1 MFECFFI
8 GRIRIME
15 NAIYFLLGTFL
26 GSMAD
31 VFVMCINQINHLYDR
46 KDNHN
51 DQKKYWKT
59 HFNE

>member
-51 DQKKYWKT
+51 DQKK
-59 HFNE
+59 